1 MFKRGD
7 KIVYK
12 NKNIFY
18 NLTLNKTYIVK
29 SHYYKNNVLVIQ
41 IVDDNDEFHWFLA
54 EYFEMNLIEQ
64 RINKINKIKDIMRMT
79 GELLINRNPYST

>member
-29 SHYYKNNVLVIQ
+29 SHYYKINVLIIQ

-64 RINKINKIKDIMRMT
+64 RINKINKIKDRLC
-79 GELLINRNPYST
+79 G